1 MAGYE
6 RVVIIETVFHRKVA
20 APIASEHHAII
31 ENCHGVLYK
40 NNSTNMAADEY
51 YDSWPQKMINASSR
65 PPLPPLHQGQHFP
78 PHQQSQIMMQRPV
91 NNVQGI
97 KGNAILTSTEAAK
110 RYGGFVT
117 TEFYPRKHG
126 RPN

>member
-31 ENCHGVLYK
+31 EDCHGVLYK
-40 NNSTNMAADEY
+40 NNRTNVAADEY

-65 PPLPPLHQGQHFP
+65 PPLPPLRQGQHFP
-78 PHQQSQIMMQRPV
+78 PHQQSQIMMQ
-91 NNVQGI
+91 I
-97 KGNAILTSTEAAK
+97 KGNAILNSTEAAK

-117 TEFYPRKHG
+117 TEFYPR
-126 RPN
+126 RST

>member
-31 ENCHGVLYK
+31 EDCHGVLYK
-40 NNSTNMAADEY
+40 NNRTNVAADEY

-65 PPLPPLHQGQHFP
+65 PPLPPP
-78 PHQQSQIMMQRPV
+78 RQQNQIMMQ
-91 NNVQGI
+91 I
-97 KGNAILTSTEAAK
+97 KGNAILNSTEAAK

-117 TEFYPRKHG
+117 TEFYPR
-126 RPN
+126 RST